1 MAEQGAWRDVP
12 QGWRQLYGNFNRLG
26 LSVEW
31 HDFRTPRPLD
41 WGVSFHPQS
50 IEFCLNLGG
59 RGAVG
64 DSRSREDFLPGTS
77 GYYAIADE
85 PLVASRQAHD
95 HHQFVTLEFSRS
107 HLQKQ
112 LEDNGA
118 DLEPAMRAS
127 IFEDRPH
134 VSKPRAMTIEQRK
147 VVASLTEPPVAKAAQ
162 VLWYQSKALELM
174 AHFLFEPKDPELFCM
189 RQKRVARDRVERA
202 KQVLAHDLANPPALE
217 QLGVLLGEGKPLA
230 DAQYELGGTA
240 HWLSAQATLDLPVV
254 VNEDTAERH
263 SETRRVPLGVVAALS
278 PWNFPVLLAYWKVL
292 PALLAGN
299 TVVLKPSPFTPL
311 TALKI
316 GELAREFLPPGV
328 LNVVSGGDALGPMV
342 TGHPGINK
350 IAFTGSTETG
360 KRVLMS
366 AAAGL
371 KKVTL
376 ELGGNDPAIV
386 LPDVMMPNVLEES

>member
-1 MAEQGAWRDVP
+1 MNSPNPAVAEQGAWRDVP

-31 HDFRTPRPLD
+31 HDFRIPRPLD
-41 WGVSFHPQS
+41 WGASFHPQS

-59 RGAVG
+59 RGAVS

-112 LEDNGA
+112 LDDNGA

-147 VVASLTEPPVAKAAQ
+147 VVASLTAPPVAKAAQ

-189 RQKRVARDRVERA
+189 RQKRVARDRVERT
-202 KQVLAHDLANPPALE
+202 KEMLARDLANPPALE
-217 QLGVLLGEGKPLA
+217 QLGAEVGCSPFYLSRIFSREVGLTIPQYLRNIRMERAAELLRSGRFNVSEAAVEVG
-230 DAQYELGGTA
+230 YSS
-240 HWLSAQATLDLPVV
+240 LSHFSKAFC
-254 VNEDTAERH
+254 
-263 SETRRVPLGVVAALS
+263 ETIGCC
-278 PWNFPVLLAYWKVL
+278 PVLY
-292 PALLAGN
+292 PAAKHVILD
-299 TVVLKPSPFTPL
+299 
-311 TALKI
+311 
-316 GELAREFLPPGV
+316 R
-328 LNVVSGGDALGPMV
+328 
-342 TGHPGINK
+342 
-350 IAFTGSTETG
+350 
-360 KRVLMS
+360 
-366 AAAGL
+366 
-371 KKVTL
+371 
-376 ELGGNDPAIV
+376 
-386 LPDVMMPNVLEES
+386 